1 MPKGLTKVQNN
12 LVVEAEE
19 LFDEVRTDPDF
30 AEKMV
35 KRGYDEA
42 TWDKGRQLLAD
53 LLALGRTRAQA
64 ESDQYHATGL
74 FHDLCDRSWDNILPL
89 VQNSKPYFKAGPTCS
104 TP

>member
-12 LVVEAEE
+12 LVVEAEA

-30 AEKMV
+30 AQKMA

-53 LLALGRTRAQA
+53 LLDQGRARAQA
-64 ESDQYHATGL
+64 ESA
-74 FHDLCDRSWDNILPL
+74 NITPPASFTIC
-89 VQNSKPYFKAGPTCS
+89 VIAVGTTSCPWSKTVKPYFKAGPTCS
-104 TP
+104 IS